1 MKPLNCAATR
11 RRLHA
16 FHDGELPVSEQI
28 AVSSHLEWCDKCAT
42 EYEDIQAIGSVLRR
56 VQPGREALPREDEA
70 TFPAAVVNRMKAERN
85 VSWPVRFQ
93 LMFEDAHL
101 VYAGAA
107 AVSAA
112 MVCVVVMLG
121 MMRFANSTPRPD
133 SLAALIDLMTP
144 GSNQNPVVPRPNVL
158 MPKPL
163 DMAFV
168 TNANGG
174 GDDEAVFTLAAVV
187 TREGR
192 VANLEL
198 LREAGEAGILGS
210 DEAKVVAN
218 LMDAVSRA
226 RFEPGSVAG
235 LPVAVNMVWMVAHT
249 TVRGSSRLSSEP
261 PASKAAPAPT
271 TAVKKRRI
279 ALIGDA
285 PTVVKRN
292 A

>member
-1 MKPLNCAATR
+1 MKPLTCAATR

-28 AVSSHLEWCDKCAT
+28 AVTTHLEWCDDCAAAL
-42 EYEDIQAIGSVLRR
+42 EDIEVVGAALRTAL
-56 VQPGREALPREDEA
+56 PGREAFDGDA
-70 TFPAAVVNRMKAERN
+70 QASFPGVVVNRMRAERN

-107 AVSAA
+107 AAVAA
-112 MVCVVVMLG
+112 LVCVVVMLG
-121 MMRFANSTPRPD
+121 MMRFATSTPQPD
-133 SLAALIDLMTP
+133 SLAALINLLTP
-144 GSNQNPVVPRPNVL
+144 GSNENPVVPRPDVL

-163 DMAFV
+163 DQAFA
-168 TNANGG
+168 TGSEFD

-198 LREAGEAGILGS
+198 LRDSGEGVMPGT
-210 DEAKVVAN
+210 DQAKVVAS
-218 LMDAVSRA
+218 LLDAVSRA
-226 RFEPGSVAG
+226 RFEPASVEG
-235 LPVAVNMVWMVAHT
+235 LPVAVNMVWLFAHT
-249 TVRGSSRLSSEP
+249 TVRGTPTRSEP
-261 PASKAAPAPT
+261 PATAPP
-271 TAVKKRRI
+271 VKKRRI
-279 ALIGDA
+279 STLADSIKL
-285 PTVVKRN
+285 VLRN